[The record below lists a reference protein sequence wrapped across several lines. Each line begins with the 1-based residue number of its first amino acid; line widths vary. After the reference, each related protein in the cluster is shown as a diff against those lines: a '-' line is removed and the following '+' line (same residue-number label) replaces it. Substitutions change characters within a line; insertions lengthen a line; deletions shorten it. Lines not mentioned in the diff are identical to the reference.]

1 MAKRSFMDP
10 LLGRLAGA
18 HAKRQYGRFLR
29 DAHAARRVQEKVL
42 LEKIARNADSD
53 YGRAHGFSKIKSYR
67 DFVGQVPVQSY
78 EDLRPYVSKVMD
90 GQTGAMFG
98 KGQRVLMF
106 AMTSGSTDRPK
117 YVPVTKAFLDEYRR
131 GWNAFGV
138 KALLD
143 HPGAFLRSILQVV
156 SPMDESR
163 TPLGIPC
170 GSISG
175 LLGAT
180 QKRIVR
186 RYYVTPRVTAYI
198 EDSNARYYT
207 IMRFAAPV
215 DVGWL
220 VTASPATQVK
230 LARTADEHAA
240 RLIRDVRDGTII
252 APGDIPPRVL
262 QTLKANIRPDAA
274 TAARLDALL
283 ERNGSLLPRH
293 YWHLSFLANWTGGT
307 MGLHLQEFPKYFGDA
322 PVRDIGLLATEGRVS
337 VPLVDG
343 TPGGVLDVGGS
354 FFEFVSKGDADGD
367 GRGTAATVLRCHE
380 LAVGEEYRV
389 LLTTSAGFYRYDIGD
404 YVRVHRFEGQAPV
417 IEFLHR
423 GEHTASVTGEK
434 LTEWQVTA
442 AFERSCQALG
452 ASPECFVLCPRW
464 GDPPKYLLYVE
475 ERGDRSI
482 DENLR
487 DHALLAEA
495 LDRQLGEINIEYASK
510 RSSRRLGAV
519 EAAALKSGTLAQM
532 DAERRNQRGG
542 GNEQFKHRYLL
553 ASPGDDTELASSRV
567 EAAS

>member
-1 MAKRSFMDP
+1 MAKRSFIDP
-10 LLGRLAGA
+10 LLGRLATA

-42 LEKIARNADSD
+42 LEKIARNADSE
-53 YGRAHGFSKIKSYR
+53 YGRAHGFSKIKSYE
-67 DFVGQVPVQSY
+67 DFVRQVPVQSY

-90 GQTGAMFG
+90 GQTRAMFG

-143 HPGAFLRSILQVV
+143 HPSGFLRSILQVV

-186 RYYVTPRVTAYI
+186 RYYVTPPATAHI
-198 EDSNARYYT
+198 EDSDARYYA
-207 IMRFAAPV
+207 IMRFAVPV

-230 LARTADEHAA
+230 LARAANEHAA
-240 RLIRDVRDGTII
+240 RLIRDVRDGTIR
-252 APGDIPPRVL
+252 APGEIPPGVL
-262 QTLKANIRPDAA
+262 QTLMANVKPDPTA
-274 TAARLDALL
+274 AARLETLL
-283 ERNGSLLPRH
+283 DKNGSLLPRH
-293 YWHLSFLANWTGGT
+293 YWNLSFLANWTGGT
-307 MGLHLQEFPKYFGDA
+307 MGLHLQDFPEYFGDT

-343 TPGGVLDVGGS
+343 TQGGVLDVGGS
-354 FFEFVSKGDADGD
+354 FFECVHKGAADGD
-367 GRGTAATVLRCHE
+367 GGGPEPTVLRCHE
-380 LAVGEEYRV
+380 LVVGEEYRI

-423 GEHTASVTGEK
+423 GEHTASITGEK

-442 AFERSCQALG
+442 AFARSCQALG
-452 ASPECFVLCPRW
+452 ASPGMFVLCPKW
-464 GDPPKYLLYVE
+464 GDPPKYVLYVE
-475 ERGDRSI
+475 ERGSRST
-482 DENLR
+482 DDNLR
-487 DHALLAEA
+487 DHALLAETF
-495 LDRQLGEINIEYASK
+495 DRQLGEINIEYASK
-510 RSSRRLGAV
+510 RSSCRLGAV
-519 EAAALKSGTLAQM
+519 EAVALKSGTLAEM
-532 DAERRNQRGG
+532 DADRRNQRGG

-553 ASPGDDTELASSRV
+553 ASPDDDAALASTRTG
-567 EAAS
+567 AAS